1 MLEMNR
7 LWLPFLV
14 LLLLFTLFWVYAL
27 YRVLSDERLDKTNKI
42 IWVVAISVA
51 PLIGCILYFTLP
63 DRNIRM

>member
-1 MLEMNR
+1 MLEVNR
-7 LWLPFLV
+7 LFLPFLA

-27 YRVLSDERLDKTNKI
+27 YRVLTDDLMDKTNKI